1 MVMAGFERD
10 GVFDQMVPSPALV
23 AALER
28 VAGPDGRCTGLT
40 DNAVAGVIGGWA
52 AIAAWAEAR
61 MQDAMVALVRRR
73 EIPGCEIGP
82 EGIPAVWDDSVTEE
96 IALEL
101 AISRQSAARLIS
113 QSFTQ
118 TVRLPGTAA
127 EQRAGHVTGWK
138 AKIVADATACL
149 DDDKA
154 REAEALALGWA
165 GGSFAGKT
173 PAQIRKLIERAAV
186 QVDPGLAEKQREG
199 ATAAA
204 RLSFY
209 RESSGTTGL
218 QVTGLDPQAGIE
230 AEQAVEDRAQEYKA
244 AGLEGGI
251 DRLRVQAMT
260 DRLTGR
266 NPLVGDGDPQARPAF
281 PARVHLTVPELIVPV
296 LSMLAAG
303 DIPGELNGRVI
314 DPALVRELAR
324 AAAAAGNG
332 SDWHLTVTDENGW
345 AVKHGCEGRKPTAKH
360 PGTGEMVTVAG
371 RAFPLHQIPV
381 TSCTHQY
388 EEPRHDPSPLLRHLV
403 NVRDREC
410 VQPTCTRPAAMCDY
424 EHAIEYGK
432 GGRTC
437 ACNGSPKCERDHG
450 IKHRTNWTAIQTAP
464 GFHEW
469 RTPSGRI
476 YRTEPARYPA

>member
-1 MVMAGFERD
+1 MAGFEQN
-10 GVFDQMVPSPALV
+10 GVFDQLAPSPALV
-23 AALER
+23 AALNK
-28 VAGPDGRCTGLT
+28 VAGPDGSCTGLT
-40 DNAVAGVIGGWA
+40 DSGVTGVIGGWD
-52 AIAAWAEAR
+52 AIAAWAQAR
-61 MQDAMVALVRRR
+61 MQDAVVALVRRR

-82 EGIPAVWDDSVTEE
+82 DGIPAVWDDSVTEE

-113 QSFTQ
+113 ASFTH
-118 TVRLPGTAA
+118 TVRLPRTAD

-138 AKIVADATACL
+138 AKIIADATAYL

-154 REAEALALGWA
+154 REAEALALHWA

-186 QVDPGLAEKQREG
+186 QVDPDLAEKQREG

-209 RESSGTTGL
+209 REPTGTTGL

-230 AEQAVEDRAQEYKA
+230 AQQAIEDRAQDYKA

-251 DRLRVQAMT
+251 DRLRVRAMT
-260 DRLTGR
+260 DKLTGR
-266 NPLVGDGDPQARPAF
+266 NPLASDGDPQARPEF
-281 PARVHLTVPELIVPV
+281 PARVHLTIPELIVPV
-296 LSMLAAG
+296 LSLLGAA
-303 DIPGELNGRVI
+303 DTPGELDGRII

-324 AAAAAGNG
+324 AATAAGNG

-345 AVKHGCEGRKPTAKH
+345 AVKHGCAGRKPTAKH
-360 PGTGEMVTVAG
+360 PGTGETVTIA
-371 RAFPLHQIPV
+371 RQAFHLHEIPV
-381 TSCTHQY
+381 TSCTHEY

-403 NVRDREC
+403 SVRDREC
-410 VQPTCTRPAAMCDY
+410 VQPTCVRLARDCDF
-424 EHAIEYGK
+424 EHAIEYSK

-437 ACNGSPKCERDHG
+437 GCNGSPKCPRDHG
-450 IKHRTNWTAIQTAP
+450 LKHRTNWTVTQTAP

-469 RTPSGRI
+469 TTPSGRV
-476 YRTEPARYPA
+476 YRRGPARYPA